1 MQIKQILGPTI
12 LVQIVDVDCNEIKM
26 KKANTVFSSMEK
38 NTDVFKKVLHLPPVN
53 LPVVYIKHHIYLP
66 CKYVFPNVRS

>member
-1 MQIKQILGPTI
+1 
-12 LVQIVDVDCNEIKM
+12 
-26 KKANTVFSSMEK
+26 MEK
-38 NTDVFKKVLHLPPVN
+38 NTDVFKKLLHLPPVN